1 MTITSRVEASL
12 RALEG
17 APQQQAVL
25 AYICRHP
32 HAYTHE
38 IARSAGCMNVPDTVA
53 RIRDKIRPLGL
64 TIVNYLPPDRPKTRH
79 GTTCLVHRW
88 KLVEMGQQEVA
99 A

>member
-1 MTITSRVEASL
+1 MSITERVEAAL
-12 RALEG
+12 RALER

-25 AYICRHP
+25 RYIHSHS

-38 IARSAGCMNVPDTVA
+38 IARSAGCINVPDTVA

-64 TIVNYLPPDRPKTRH
+64 TIVNYLPADRPKTRH

-88 KLVEMGQQEVA
+88 ELVEMGEQEVA